1 MYKITIAVIEYKY
14 GRHVYEY
21 ETGKWSQTNMK
32 REEEWQKST
41 IYRIEQTYSEKMLA
55 HWKKHINWYFV
66 WRERGESFYMDVDKM
81 NFPFPLKT
89 VAVDKQYQN

>member
-1 MYKITIAVIEYKY
+1 MYEITIAVIEYKY

-55 HWKKHINWYFV
+55 H
-66 WRERGESFYMDVDKM
+66 
-81 NFPFPLKT
+81 
-89 VAVDKQYQN
+89 